1 MVTLVSHNKFKGRRL
16 LILIWKFKEVMAKIS
31 AIFLIFQ
38 SSKVPVIMCTF
49 QEQERKGQKED
60 KIKSTS
66 RLQKYPRNFIGFL
79 FIFH

>member
-1 MVTLVSHNKFKGRRL
+1 
-16 LILIWKFKEVMAKIS
+16 MAKIS

-38 SSKVPVIMCTF
+38 GNKVPVIMCTF
-49 QEQERKGQKED
+49 QNKEERKGQKED

-66 RLQKYPRNFIGFL
+66 RMQKFSRNFIGFL